1 MNSANNASLFWNF
14 FRRKSKFFSGRK
26 LVFATLWFT
35 VFRTHL
41 SAFPFRTELRADA
54 LLYLFPKFSNF
65 IQNFFADF
73 LCRCSKK
80 RRTLDRISAA
90 IERGLRPNGFSVKV
104 QPLYT
109 WCFRSIAIKRNAYAT
124 FFVSDVWPLGVSV
137 LAVNALDRSDLEV
150 ISLALGQLLHSISS
164 LTARRS
170 NPYFL
175 TLQEAA
181 LDQLL

>member
-1 MNSANNASLFWNF
+1 MFSFYC
-14 FRRKSKFFSGRK
+14 RK
-26 LVFATLWFT
+26 A
-35 VFRTHL
+35 
-41 SAFPFRTELRADA
+41 
-54 LLYLFPKFSNF
+54 
-65 IQNFFADF
+65 QC
-73 LCRCSKK
+73 LC
-80 RRTLDRISAA
+80 D
-90 IERGLRPNGFSVKV
+90 
-104 QPLYT
+104 
-109 WCFRSIAIKRNAYAT
+109 
-124 FFVSDVWPLGVSV
+124 FFVSDVRPLGVSV